1 MSFSNDDQQLQRYL
15 DGELSETDAAAFAA
29 RMLADNDLRQRVDAM
44 KQVQLGFASVSE
56 ASAADPVAAPA
67 GFTAGVLAEVRRL
80 PSREQMQQTD
90 LSEGAIR
97 LCRRLLL
104 AAAILLGMG
113 LGWQS
118 GLFSPNGS
126 DRVEAASPAE
136 IEAEMQRLDD
146 LAFEAVDSDPAGK
159 SDPRTKPMGAPRRG
173 K

>member
-15 DGELSETDAAAFAA
+15 DGELSESDAAAFAA
-29 RMLADNDLRQRVDAM
+29 RMLTDNDLRQRVDAM

-104 AAAILLGMG
+104 AAAIQIPLSGALA
-113 LGWQS
+113 LGWAPFPTLASQV
-118 GLFSPNGS
+118 SPGV
-126 DRVEAASPAE
+126 R
-136 IEAEMQRLDD
+136 
-146 LAFEAVDSDPAGK
+146 
-159 SDPRTKPMGAPRRG
+159 
-173 K
+173 